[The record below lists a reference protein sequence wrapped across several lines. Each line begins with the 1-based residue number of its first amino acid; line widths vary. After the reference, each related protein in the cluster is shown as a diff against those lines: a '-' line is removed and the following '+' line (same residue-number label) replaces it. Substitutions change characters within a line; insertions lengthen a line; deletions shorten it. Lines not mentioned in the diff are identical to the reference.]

1 MAGTLFRPREPNS
14 LLRIIPVAMTDTD
27 ADRCRKEAEECR
39 KQAERSVPLARYG
52 DLVADYR
59 PRRPTGEELD
69 TLVAHMFSAI
79 LSETRPSRTY
89 ADVSAVFARS
99 KLCQGEPRWRRFW
112 ARSAERDADTDRA
125 RIGSIVTAIENA
137 CTRRRAS
144 TSA

>member
-1 MAGTLFRPREPNS
+1 MEKKVTASAYSTLDGWAPLSPAEPNS

-79 LSETRPSRTY
+79 LSETRPSRTS

-99 KLCQGEPRWRRFW
+99 KLCQGEPRWRRVLGAFGG
-112 ARSAERDADTDRA
+112 AGR
-125 RIGSIVTAIENA
+125 
-137 CTRRRAS
+137 
-144 TSA
+144 